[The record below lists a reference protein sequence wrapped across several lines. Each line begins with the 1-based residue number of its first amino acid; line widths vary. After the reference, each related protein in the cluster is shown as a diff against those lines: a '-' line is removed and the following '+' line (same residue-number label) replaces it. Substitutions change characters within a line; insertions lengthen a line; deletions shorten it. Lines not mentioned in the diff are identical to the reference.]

1 MPVVTPER
9 SLQLL
14 VHHDDAEREY
24 AYDGGT
30 EKALQLAA
38 QEELDRRQHEERL
51 EDRVLAVRSAHQ
63 TILVG

>member
-1 MPVVTPER
+1 MDYR
-9 SLQLL
+9 CALL

-38 QEELDRRQHEERL
+38 KEGWVVVSMKNDWKTVFDLTLSRKAD
-51 EDRVLAVRSAHQ
+51 
-63 TILVG
+63 

>member
-1 MPVVTPER
+1 MPVVTPEL

-38 QEELDRRQHEERL
+38 QEDWIVVSMK
-51 EDRVLAVRSAHQ
+51 DDWKTVF
-63 TILVG
+63 